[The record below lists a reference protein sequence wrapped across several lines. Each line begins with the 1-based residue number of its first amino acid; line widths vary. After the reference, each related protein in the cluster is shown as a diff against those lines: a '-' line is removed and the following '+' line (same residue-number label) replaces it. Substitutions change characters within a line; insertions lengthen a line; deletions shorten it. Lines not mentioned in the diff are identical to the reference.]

1 MWFSMYVYVFVFL
14 EPLGTIANISHFGKL
29 FCDPAC
35 PFCPPG
41 VMGNTNVAGE
51 GESDDES
58 STESESSTQTSA
70 SHTVLYGTELADS
83 FPTTFAAMADL
94 SVSLRF
100 GFHQKL
106 RTFI

>member
-1 MWFSMYVYVFVFL
+1 VVLHVCIYVYNL
-14 EPLGTIANISHFGKL
+14 EPLGRIANMIHLGIA

-51 GESDDES
+51 GEGDNDES
-58 STESESSTQTSA
+58 SSESKSSTQTSA
-70 SHTVLYGTELADS
+70 SHTVLYGTDLADS

-94 SVSLRF
+94 SVSICF
-100 GFHQKL
+100 GFH
-106 RTFI
+106 